1 MQQQPFNPTKLEVSQ
16 EAMKGA
22 GQTHS
27 DYLKTM
33 LGVSLAIPTTTNS

>member
-1 MQQQPFNPTKLEVSQ
+1 MDTMFPNDLLAVSQ

-22 GQTHS
+22 RQTHS

-33 LGVSLAIPTTTNS
+33 LRVSLAIPTTNNN